1 MEHPFYGTGW
11 SFPPTFSRELSGL
24 VMASGRTDI
33 EQSLRILMG
42 TLPGERSML
51 PAYGIGV
58 ADLVFETMDTTTQTE
73 FLDRV
78 RTAILRFEP
87 RVEVLRLNLD
97 TTELA
102 SGLLSLEVDYRPRS
116 TNTRFNFVYP
126 FYRNEGSQIDLP

>member
-1 MEHPFYGTGW
+1 
-11 SFPPTFSRELSGL
+11 
-24 VMASGRTDI
+24 MASGRTDI